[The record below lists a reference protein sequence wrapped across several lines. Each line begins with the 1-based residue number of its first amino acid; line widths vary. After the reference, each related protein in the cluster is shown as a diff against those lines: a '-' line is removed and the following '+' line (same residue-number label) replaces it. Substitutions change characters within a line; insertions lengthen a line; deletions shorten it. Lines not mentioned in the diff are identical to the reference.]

1 MTRFQKVITD
11 DIVEAAIDLI
21 DGRGWTVRRA
31 ADVLGVVSV
40 SLADRV
46 RVERLR
52 RNGLQRPAAFV
63 RPPQKDTRD
72 KTARFCG
79 DPMPGR
85 SALDQKRALSMT
97 DVCNPQT
104 WSTSVGLLRL
114 SHIQAQAAAL
124 LAAKDD

>member
-21 DGRGWTVRRA
+21 DGRGWAVRRA
-31 ADVLGVVSV
+31 ADVLGVVSI
-40 SLADRV
+40 SLGQAV
-46 RVERLR
+46 RVERLK
-52 RNGLQRPAAFV
+52 RNGLQRPAGGFA

-85 SALDQKRALSMT
+85 SALDQKRDA
-97 DVCNPQT
+97 NP
-104 WSTSVGLLRL
+104 
-114 SHIQAQAAAL
+114 
-124 LAAKDD
+124 D